1 MGTKTISRPRGT
13 FKATLDHQKVVDAIT
28 EQDEVFLEFV
38 KAQTGFSIAYSN
50 QLMAEIAL
58 MTGKYV
64 PEITWVCTK
73 CQEVSRIPLR
83 ETLRIRT
90 MGSTTVK
97 CCECGNIVT
106 IKAIDTIVT
115 WKLIRA

>member
-1 MGTKTISRPRGT
+1 MSTRTTLSRPRGIQ
-13 FKATLDHQKVVDAIT
+13 ATSDHQKVVDVIV

-38 KAQTGFSIAYSN
+38 KARTGFSIAYSN

-64 PEITWVCTK
+64 PEVTWICTK
-73 CQEVSRIPLR
+73 CEEVSRIPLR
-83 ETLRIRT
+83 ETLRIRSL
-90 MGSTTVK
+90 GSTMVK
-97 CCECGNIVT
+97 CCECNNT
-106 IKAIDTIVT
+106 ASIKAIDTIVT